1 MKIYVQECGW
11 EGSILVVARDE
22 PTAREIMENE
32 ARNYDPKRELE
43 AFEITEG
50 FVHINLGDS

>member
-11 EGSILVVARDE
+11 KGSILVVARDE
-22 PTAREIMENE
+22 PAAREIMENE

-43 AFEITEG
+43 VFEITEG